1 MIQLKLIFLTELLSK
16 IILFFDLNSVGVC
29 GHFVTLTLF
38 FGSEIIKKKPYFNF
52 SRFKGKKVSEE
63 TVVLC

>member
-38 FGSEIIKKKPYFNF
+38 SAQKSLKK
-52 SRFKGKKVSEE
+52 SLTSTLVALRGKVSEE